1 MKLIEFKDYRL
12 NISDEAFLVK
22 PIRKLFNSDRSVNK
36 ENFFKQMSYLYF
48 MIDPRSDYSYI
59 IDESER
65 AQAIIE
71 QEGLET
77 KFKPS
82 KELLEAMEIYKKL
95 TTTTSTMLLQDT
107 RIAVDKVRQF
117 LRDVDLNA
125 VDAKTGRPIYTVSSV
140 TTAIKQI
147 PQLAKDLMETEKLVA
162 KEIEEQGRARGGN
175 DKKKLFEDFNV

>member
-1 MKLIEFKDYRL
+1 MKLLEFKDYRL
-12 NISDEAFLVK
+12 NVSDEAFLVK
-22 PIRKLFNSDRSVNK
+22 PIRKIFNADRSSNK

-59 IDESER
+59 IDEEER
-65 AQAIIE
+65 AKAIIE
-71 QEGLET
+71 QEGLDS

-82 KELLEAMEIYKKL
+82 KELEEAMEIYRKL
-95 TTTTSTMLLQDT
+95 TTTSSTMLLQDT
-107 RIAVDKVRQF
+107 RIAVDKVRKF
-117 LRDVDLNA
+117 LRDVDLDA
-125 VDAKTGRPIYTVSSV
+125 VDKNGKPIYTVSTV

-175 DKKKLFEDFNV
+175 EKKKLFEDFNV

>member
-1 MKLIEFKDYRL
+1 MKLLEFKDYRL
-12 NISDEAFLVK
+12 NVSDEAFLVK
-22 PIRKLFNSDRSVNK
+22 PIRKIFNADRSSNK

-59 IDESER
+59 IDEEER
-65 AQAIIE
+65 AKAIIE
-71 QEGLET
+71 QEGLDP

-82 KELLEAMEIYKKL
+82 KELEEAMEIYRKL
-95 TTTTSTMLLQDT
+95 TTTSSTMLLQDT
-107 RIAVDKVRQF
+107 RIAVDKVRKF
-117 LRDVDLNA
+117 LRDVDLDA
-125 VDAKTGRPIYTVSSV
+125 VDKNGKPIYTVSTV

-175 DKKKLFEDFNV
+175 EKKKLFEDFNV

>member
-1 MKLIEFKDYRL
+1 MKLLEFKDYRL
-12 NISDEAFLVK
+12 NVSDEAFLVK
-22 PIRKLFNSDRSVNK
+22 PIRKIFNSDRSVNK

-48 MIDPRSDYSYI
+48 MVDPRSDYSYI
-59 IDESER
+59 IDEDER

-71 QEGLET
+71 QEGLEP

-82 KELLEAMEIYKKL
+82 KELQEAMEIYKKL

-107 RIAVDKVRQF
+107 RIAVDKVRRF

-125 VDAKTGRPIYTVSSV
+125 VDLKTGKPIYTVSSV

-175 DKKKLFEDFNV
+175 EKKKLFEDFNI

>member
-1 MKLIEFKDYRL
+1 MKLLEFKDYRL
-12 NISDEAFLVK
+12 NVSDEAFLVK
-22 PIRKLFNSDRSVNK
+22 PIRKIFNSDRSVNK

-48 MIDPRSDYSYI
+48 MMDPRSDYSYI
-59 IDESER
+59 IDEDER
-65 AQAIIE
+65 ALAIIE
-71 QEGLET
+71 QEGLEP

-82 KELLEAMEIYKKL
+82 KELQEAMEIYKKL

-125 VDAKTGRPIYTVSSV
+125 VDQKTGRPIYTVSSV

-175 DKKKLFEDFNV
+175 EKKKLFEDFNI